1 MKQLIPQIR
10 IDEAAKELADK
21 TYPRLND
28 HEDWEDDGFD
38 EGYNAAGNRS
48 FRYGFNNGVQ
58 FAITEIQP
66 LMIEFK
72 DWCDINER
80 DLRLENISNTNS
92 SAITTEQLL
101 EEFIKRNNKKDE

>member
-1 MKQLIPQIR
+1 MKLIPQNK
-10 IDEAAKELADK
+10 IDEAAREHYRMGQLGLEKAADTEHAFHK
-21 TYPRLND
+21 
-28 HEDWEDDGFD
+28 
-38 EGYNAAGNRS
+38 
-48 FRYGFNNGVQ
+48 GVQ
-58 FAITEIQP
+58 FALNEIQP

-80 DLRLENISNTNS
+80 DLRLENISNMNS